1 MATTARRSD
10 AGFVTCH
17 YYRVARVRSKDA
29 DSAINSRP
37 ARSKLAG
44 DSLSSL
50 LLRCAV
56 QYFRRRV
63 SLRLRAQDRMGGKMR
78 RNERKFLLD
87 ERFVTLF
94 VTFRRRYPPRIVLEE
109 AR

>member
-1 MATTARRSD
+1 
-10 AGFVTCH
+10 
-17 YYRVARVRSKDA
+17 
-29 DSAINSRP
+29 
-37 ARSKLAG
+37 
-44 DSLSSL
+44 
-50 LLRCAV
+50 
-56 QYFRRRV
+56 
-63 SLRLRAQDRMGGKMR
+63 MR